1 MIRCPQCQAELEEG
15 KRFCPQCGAR
25 LTEPTGDAGKTT
37 VTPPEPPGDIGRT
50 VLLPPEGDADKTMV
64 TPPEPPGDVGRTVL
78 LPPEGDAG
86 KTTVTPPQPPGDV
99 GRTVLLPPEGDAGK
113 TTVTPP
119 QPPGDVGRTVLLP
132 PEGDA
137 GKTMVI
143 PPQPPS
149 SGAPSSSAGLQTIL
163 EDPARRQS
171 SPPDVALA
179 SSGGGFGLPP
189 AAPPTT
195 PSTGDG
201 FGVPPST
208 PPPAGGGFGLPP
220 AAPPTT
226 PSTGGGFGVP
236 PSTPPPAGG
245 GAGRLPSVPSS
256 AVGGAS
262 GAPAATT
269 TAKKGPNWLLIIGII
284 LGVLVLACVLI
295 LGSLYWIGQQ
305 AAQSLGTAVAVTA
318 VSIGEP
324 PASTD
329 FPNVLLRDS
338 LASEATSQFTAGQ
351 TESGDYRF
359 ENGAFVIESLDT
371 DQIVWQTI
379 DEVVDDASFEIEATV
394 DKPRSAAIALLFR
407 YQDNQNF
414 YILSIDGRGRY
425 RVARYVNDE
434 FSVLSDWKTS
444 PAINAAGSSN
454 RLRIDMAGDALTF
467 FCNGQRLTSLRDSAF
482 RSGNLAFGT
491 ETFDEGQ
498 GVVRF
503 TNLVVRGR

>member
-25 LTEPTGDAGKTT
+25 LTEPPGDAGKT
-37 VTPPEPPGDIGRT
+37 
-50 VLLPPEGDADKTMV
+50 MV
-64 TPPEPPGDVGRTVL
+64 T
-78 LPPEGDAG
+78 
-86 KTTVTPPQPPGDV
+86 
-99 GRTVLLPPEGDAGK
+99 
-113 TTVTPP
+113 
-119 QPPGDVGRTVLLP
+119 P

-137 GKTMVI
+137 GKTMVV
-143 PPQPPS
+143 PPEPPS

-171 SPPDVALA
+171 
-179 SSGGGFGLPP
+179 
-189 AAPPTT
+189 
-195 PSTGDG
+195 
-201 FGVPPST
+201 

-226 PSTGGGFGVP
+226 PSAGGGFGVP
-236 PSTPPPAGG
+236 PSPPPPAGG
-245 GAGRLPSVPSS
+245 GAGKLPAAPPS

-284 LGVLVLACVLI
+284 FGVLVLACILI
-295 LGSLYWIGQQ
+295 LGGLYLVGQQ
-305 AAQSLGTAVAVTA
+305 AAQSLGTAVAGTA

-338 LASEATSQFTAGQ
+338 LASEATSQFTAEQ

-359 ENGAFVIESLDT
+359 ENGAFVIEAFNA

-379 DEVVDDASFEIEATV
+379 DEVIDDASFEIEATV

-407 YQDNQNF
+407 YQDNRNF
-414 YILSIDGRGRY
+414 YILSVDGNGRY

-434 FSVLSDWKTS
+434 FSVLSDWKSS

-454 RLRIDMAGDALTF
+454 RLRIEMAGDALTF
-467 FCNGQRLTSLRDSAF
+467 FCNGQRLTSLQDSAF
-482 RSGNLAFGT
+482 LSGNLAFGT

>member
-25 LTEPTGDAGKTT
+25 LTEPPGDAG
-37 VTPPEPPGDIGRT
+37 
-50 VLLPPEGDADKTMV
+50 KTMV

-86 KTTVTPPQPPGDV
+86 KTMVT
-99 GRTVLLPPEGDAGK
+99 
-113 TTVTPP
+113 
-119 QPPGDVGRTVLLP
+119 P

-137 GKTMVI
+137 GKTMVV
-143 PPQPPS
+143 PPEPPS

-171 SPPDVALA
+171 PPPA
-179 SSGGGFGLPP
+179 GGGFGLPP
-189 AAPPTT
+189 AAPPTA
-195 PSTGDG
+195 PSAGGG
-201 FGVPPST
+201 FGVPPSS

-226 PSTGGGFGVP
+226 PSAGGGFGVP
-236 PSTPPPAGG
+236 PSPPPPAGG
-245 GAGRLPSVPSS
+245 GAGRLPPVPPS

-305 AAQSLGTAVAVTA
+305 AAQSLGTAVAGTA
-318 VSIGEP
+318 VSIEELLPVSTNIAGTAVSIEEL

>member
-25 LTEPTGDAGKTT
+25 LTEPPGDAG
-37 VTPPEPPGDIGRT
+37 
-50 VLLPPEGDADKTMV
+50 KTMV

-86 KTTVTPPQPPGDV
+86 KTMVT
-99 GRTVLLPPEGDAGK
+99 L
-113 TTVTPP
+113 
-119 QPPGDVGRTVLLP
+119 

-137 GKTMVI
+137 GKTMVV
-143 PPQPPS
+143 PPEPPS

-171 SPPDVALA
+171 
-179 SSGGGFGLPP
+179 
-189 AAPPTT
+189 
-195 PSTGDG
+195 
-201 FGVPPST
+201 

-226 PSTGGGFGVP
+226 PSAGGGFGVP
-236 PSTPPPAGG
+236 PSPPPPAGG
-245 GAGRLPSVPSS
+245 GAGKLPSAPPS
-256 AVGGAS
+256 AVGGGS
-262 GAPAATT
+262 GAPAAVT
-269 TAKKGPNWLLIIGII
+269 TARKGPNWLLIIGII
-284 LGVLVLACVLI
+284 FGVLVLACILI
-295 LGSLYWIGQQ
+295 LGGLYLVGQQ
-305 AAQSLGTAVAVTA
+305 AAQSLGTAVAGTA

-338 LASEATSQFTAGQ
+338 LASEATSQFTAEQ

-359 ENGAFVIESLDT
+359 ENGAFVIEAFNA

-379 DEVVDDASFEIEATV
+379 DEVIDDASFEIEATV

-414 YILSIDGRGRY
+414 YILSVDGNGRY

-434 FSVLSDWKTS
+434 FSVLSDWKSS

-454 RLRIDMAGDALTF
+454 RLRIEMAGDALTF
-467 FCNGQRLTSLRDSAF
+467 FCNGQRLTSLQDSAF
-482 RSGNLAFGT
+482 LSGNLAFGT

>member
-50 VLLPPEGDADKTMV
+50 VLLPPEGDAGKTMV

-86 KTTVTPPQPPGDV
+86 KTMVT
-99 GRTVLLPPEGDAGK
+99 
-113 TTVTPP
+113 
-119 QPPGDVGRTVLLP
+119 P

-137 GKTMVI
+137 GKTMVV
-143 PPQPPS
+143 PPEPPS

-171 SPPDVALA
+171 
-179 SSGGGFGLPP
+179 
-189 AAPPTT
+189 
-195 PSTGDG
+195 
-201 FGVPPST
+201 

-220 AAPPTT
+220 AAPPTA
-226 PSTGGGFGVP
+226 PSAGGGFGVP
-236 PSTPPPAGG
+236 PSPPPPAGG
-245 GAGRLPSVPSS
+245 GFGLPPAAPPTAPSAGGGFGVPPSPPPPAGSGAGKLPAAPPS
-256 AVGGAS
+256 AVGGGS
-262 GAPAATT
+262 GAPAAVT
-269 TAKKGPNWLLIIGII
+269 TARKGPNWLLIIGII

-295 LGSLYWIGQQ
+295 LGVLYWVGQQ
-305 AAQSLGTAVAVTA
+305 AAQSLGTTVAGTA

-324 PASTD
+324 PVSTD

-371 DQIVWQTI
+371 DQIVWRTI
-379 DEVVDDASFEIEATV
+379 DEMVDDASFEIEATV

-414 YILSIDGRGRY
+414 YILNIDGRGRY
-425 RVARYVNDE
+425 RVARYVNDA

-444 PAINAAGSSN
+444 PAINTAGSSN
-454 RLRIDMAGDALTF
+454 RLRIEMAGDALTF

-491 ETFDEGQ
+491 QTFDEGQ

>member
-50 VLLPPEGDADKTMV
+50 VLLPPEGDAGKTMV
-64 TPPEPPGDVGRTVL
+64 VPPEPPGDVGRTVL

-86 KTTVTPPQPPGDV
+86 KTMVT
-99 GRTVLLPPEGDAGK
+99 
-113 TTVTPP
+113 
-119 QPPGDVGRTVLLP
+119 
-132 PEGDA
+132 
-137 GKTMVI
+137 

-171 SPPDVALA
+171 PSPA
-179 SSGGGFGLPP
+179 GGSFGLPP

-195 PSTGDG
+195 PS
-201 FGVPPST
+201 
-208 PPPAGGGFGLPP
+208 A
-220 AAPPTT
+220 
-226 PSTGGGFGVP
+226 GGGFGVP
-236 PSTPPPAGG
+236 PSPPPPAGG
-245 GAGRLPSVPSS
+245 GAGRLPPVPPS

-295 LGSLYWIGQQ
+295 LGVLYWVGQQ
-305 AAQSLGTAVAVTA
+305 AAQSLGTTVAGTA

-324 PASTD
+324 PVSTD

-467 FCNGQRLTSLRDSAF
+467 FCRRLLQRSMPPVRPTGCGSTW
-482 RSGNLAFGT
+482 LAM
-491 ETFDEGQ
+491 
-498 GVVRF
+498 R
-503 TNLVVRGR
+503 

>member
-50 VLLPPEGDADKTMV
+50 VLLPPEGDAGKTMV
-64 TPPEPPGDVGRTVL
+64 VPPEPPGDVGRTVL

-86 KTTVTPPQPPGDV
+86 KTMVA
-99 GRTVLLPPEGDAGK
+99 PPE
-113 TTVTPP
+113 
-119 QPPGDVGRTVLLP
+119 PPGDVGRTVLLP

-137 GKTMVI
+137 GKTMVT
-143 PPQPPS
+143 PPQPTS

-171 SPPDVALA
+171 PSPA
-179 SSGGGFGLPP
+179 GGSFGLPP

-195 PSTGDG
+195 PSAGGG
-201 FGVPPST
+201 FGLPPSP

-226 PSTGGGFGVP
+226 PSAGGGFGVP
-236 PSTPPPAGG
+236 PLPPPPAGG
-245 GAGRLPSVPSS
+245 GAGRLPPVPPS
-256 AVGGAS
+256 AVRGAS

-305 AAQSLGTAVAVTA
+305 AAQSLGTAVAGTP

-329 FPNVLLRDS
+329 FPSVLLRDS
-338 LASEATSQFTAGQ
+338 LASEATSQFTAEQ

-359 ENGAFVIESLDT
+359 ENGAFVIEAFNA

-379 DEVVDDASFEIEATV
+379 DEVIDDASFEIEATV

-414 YILSIDGRGRY
+414 YILSVDGRGRY

-434 FSVLSDWKTS
+434 FSVLSDWKSS

-454 RLRIDMAGDALTF
+454 RLRIEMAGDALTF
-467 FCNGQRLTSLRDSAF
+467 FCNGQRLTSLQDSAF
-482 RSGNLAFGT
+482 LSGNLAFGT
-491 ETFDEGQ
+491 ETFNEGQ

>member
-50 VLLPPEGDADKTMV
+50 VLLPPEGDADKTM
-64 TPPEPPGDVGRTVL
+64 
-78 LPPEGDAG
+78 
-86 KTTVTPPQPPGDV
+86 
-99 GRTVLLPPEGDAGK
+99 
-113 TTVTPP
+113 VTPP

-195 PSTGDG
+195 PSTG
-201 FGVPPST
+201 
-208 PPPAGGGFGLPP
+208 
-220 AAPPTT
+220 
-226 PSTGGGFGVP
+226 GGFGVP

-269 TAKKGPNWLLIIGII
+269 TGKKGPNWLLIIGII

-295 LGSLYWIGQQ
+295 LGVLYWVGQR
-305 AAQSLGTAVAVTA
+305 AAQSLGTAVAATA
-318 VSIGEP
+318 ASIGEP

-351 TESGDYRF
+351 RENGDSRF
-359 ENGAFVIESLDT
+359 ENGAFVS
-371 DQIVWQTI
+371 V
-379 DEVVDDASFEIEATV
+379 
-394 DKPRSAAIALLFR
+394 AAILH
-407 YQDNQNF
+407 
-414 YILSIDGRGRY
+414 S
-425 RVARYVNDE
+425 ARKHSMRDREWFV
-434 FSVLSDWKTS
+434 SPTWWCVVGSASD
-444 PAINAAGSSN
+444 
-454 RLRIDMAGDALTF
+454 
-467 FCNGQRLTSLRDSAF
+467 
-482 RSGNLAFGT
+482 
-491 ETFDEGQ
+491 Q
-498 GVVRF
+498 GVC
-503 TNLVVRGR
+503 VV

>member
-25 LTEPTGDAGKTT
+25 LTEPPGDAGKT
-37 VTPPEPPGDIGRT
+37 
-50 VLLPPEGDADKTMV
+50 MV
-64 TPPEPPGDVGRTVL
+64 T
-78 LPPEGDAG
+78 
-86 KTTVTPPQPPGDV
+86 
-99 GRTVLLPPEGDAGK
+99 
-113 TTVTPP
+113 
-119 QPPGDVGRTVLLP
+119 P

-137 GKTMVI
+137 GKTMVV
-143 PPQPPS
+143 PPEPPS

-171 SPPDVALA
+171 
-179 SSGGGFGLPP
+179 
-189 AAPPTT
+189 
-195 PSTGDG
+195 
-201 FGVPPST
+201 

-226 PSTGGGFGVP
+226 PSAGGGFGVP
-236 PSTPPPAGG
+236 PSPPPPAGG
-245 GAGRLPSVPSS
+245 GAGKLPSAPPS
-256 AVGGAS
+256 AVGGGS
-262 GAPAATT
+262 GAPAAVT
-269 TAKKGPNWLLIIGII
+269 TARKGPNWLLIIGII
-284 LGVLVLACVLI
+284 FGVLVLACILI
-295 LGSLYWIGQQ
+295 LGGLYLVGQQ

-318 VSIGEP
+318 VSIG
-324 PASTD
+324 
-329 FPNVLLRDS
+329 LLRAP
-338 LASEATSQFTAGQ
+338 LASEATSQFTAEQ

-359 ENGAFVIESLDT
+359 ENGAFVIEAFNA

-379 DEVVDDASFEIEATV
+379 DEVIDDASFEIEATV

-414 YILSIDGRGRY
+414 YILSVDGNGRY

-434 FSVLSDWKTS
+434 FSVLSDWKSS

-454 RLRIDMAGDALTF
+454 RLRIEMAGDALTF
-467 FCNGQRLTSLRDSAF
+467 FCNGQRLTSLQDSAF
-482 RSGNLAFGT
+482 LSGNLAFGT

>member
-64 TPPEPPGDVGRTVL
+64 TPP
-78 LPPEGDAG
+78 
-86 KTTVTPPQPPGDV
+86 
-99 GRTVLLPPEGDAGK
+99 
-113 TTVTPP
+113 

-137 GKTMVI
+137 GKTMVAPPEPPGDVGRTVLLPPEGDAGKTMVT
-143 PPQPPS
+143 PPQPTS

-171 SPPDVALA
+171 PSPA
-179 SSGGGFGLPP
+179 GGSFGLPP

-195 PSTGDG
+195 PS
-201 FGVPPST
+201 
-208 PPPAGGGFGLPP
+208 A
-220 AAPPTT
+220 
-226 PSTGGGFGVP
+226 GGGFGVP
-236 PSTPPPAGG
+236 PSPPPPAGG
-245 GAGRLPSVPSS
+245 GAGRLPPVPPS

-269 TAKKGPNWLLIIGII
+269 TGKKGPNWLLIIGII

-295 LGSLYWIGQQ
+295 LGVLYWVGQQ
-305 AAQSLGTAVAVTA
+305 AAQSLGTTVAGTA

-324 PASTD
+324 PVSTD

-379 DEVVDDASFEIEATV
+379 DEMVDDASFEIEATV

-414 YILSIDGRGRY
+414 YILNIDGRGRY
-425 RVARYVNDE
+425 RVARYVNDA
-434 FSVLSDWKTS
+434 FSVLSDRKTS
-444 PAINAAGSSN
+444 PAINTAGSSN

>member
-64 TPPEPPGDVGRTVL
+64 TPP
-78 LPPEGDAG
+78 
-86 KTTVTPPQPPGDV
+86 
-99 GRTVLLPPEGDAGK
+99 
-113 TTVTPP
+113 

-137 GKTMVI
+137 GKTMVAPPEPPGDVGRTVLLPPEGDAGKTMVT
-143 PPQPPS
+143 PPQPTS

-171 SPPDVALA
+171 PSPA
-179 SSGGGFGLPP
+179 GGSFGLPP

-195 PSTGDG
+195 PS
-201 FGVPPST
+201 
-208 PPPAGGGFGLPP
+208 A
-220 AAPPTT
+220 
-226 PSTGGGFGVP
+226 GGGFGVP
-236 PSTPPPAGG
+236 PSPPPPAGG
-245 GAGRLPSVPSS
+245 GAGRLPPVPPS

-295 LGSLYWIGQQ
+295 LGVLYWVGQQ
-305 AAQSLGTAVAVTA
+305 AAQSLGTTVAGTA

-324 PASTD
+324 PVSTD

-434 FSVLSDWKTS
+434 FSVLSDWKSS

-454 RLRIDMAGDALTF
+454 RLRIEMAGDALTF
-467 FCNGQRLTSLRDSAF
+467 FCNGQRLTSLQDSAF
-482 RSGNLAFGT
+482 LSGNLAFGT
-491 ETFDEGQ
+491 ETFNEGQ

>member
-25 LTEPTGDAGKTT
+25 LTETPHDAGKTM
-37 VTPPEPPGDIGRT
+37 VVPPKTPGDVGRT
-50 VLLPPEGDADKTMV
+50 VLLPPEGDAGKTMV
-64 TPPEPPGDVGRTVL
+64 VPPEPPGDVGRTVL

-86 KTTVTPPQPPGDV
+86 KTMVT
-99 GRTVLLPPEGDAGK
+99 
-113 TTVTPP
+113 
-119 QPPGDVGRTVLLP
+119 
-132 PEGDA
+132 
-137 GKTMVI
+137 

-171 SPPDVALA
+171 
-179 SSGGGFGLPP
+179 
-189 AAPPTT
+189 
-195 PSTGDG
+195 
-201 FGVPPST
+201 

-220 AAPPTT
+220 AAPPTA
-226 PSTGGGFGVP
+226 PSAGGGFGVP
-236 PSTPPPAGG
+236 PSPPPPAGSG
-245 GAGRLPSVPSS
+245 FGLPPAAPPTAPSAGGGVGVPPSPPPPAGSGAGKLPAAPLS
-256 AVGGAS
+256 AVGGGS
-262 GAPAATT
+262 GAPAAVT
-269 TAKKGPNWLLIIGII
+269 TARKGPNWLLIIGII

-295 LGSLYWIGQQ
+295 LGVLYWVGQQ
-305 AAQSLGTAVAVTA
+305 AAQSLGTTVAGTA

-324 PASTD
+324 PVSTD

-379 DEVVDDASFEIEATV
+379 DEMVDDASFEIEATV

-414 YILSIDGRGRY
+414 YILNIDGRGRY
-425 RVARYVNDE
+425 RVARYVNDA

-444 PAINAAGSSN
+444 PAINTAGSSN
-454 RLRIDMAGDALTF
+454 RLRIEMAGDALTF

-491 ETFDEGQ
+491 QTFDEGQ

>member
-37 VTPPEPPGDIGRT
+37 VIPPQPPGDVGRT
-50 VLLPPEGDADKTMV
+50 VLLPPEGDVGKTMV

-86 KTTVTPPQPPGDV
+86 KTMVT
-99 GRTVLLPPEGDAGK
+99 L
-113 TTVTPP
+113 
-119 QPPGDVGRTVLLP
+119 

-137 GKTMVI
+137 GKTMVV
-143 PPQPPS
+143 PPEPPS

-163 EDPARRQS
+163 EDPARRQ
-171 SPPDVALA
+171 L
-179 SSGGGFGLPP
+179 
-189 AAPPTT
+189 
-195 PSTGDG
+195 
-201 FGVPPST
+201 

-226 PSTGGGFGVP
+226 PSAGGGFGVP
-236 PSTPPPAGG
+236 PSPPPPAGG
-245 GAGRLPSVPSS
+245 GAGKLPAAPPS
-256 AVGGAS
+256 AVGGGS
-262 GAPAATT
+262 GAPAAVT
-269 TAKKGPNWLLIIGII
+269 TARKGPNWLLIIGII
-284 LGVLVLACVLI
+284 FGVLVLACILI
-295 LGSLYWIGQQ
+295 LGGLYLVGQQ
-305 AAQSLGTAVAVTA
+305 AAQSLGTAVAGTA

-359 ENGAFVIESLDT
+359 ENGAFVIEAFNA

-379 DEVVDDASFEIEATV
+379 DEVIDDASFEIEATV

-407 YQDNQNF
+407 YQDNRNF
-414 YILSIDGRGRY
+414 YILSVDGRGRY

-434 FSVLSDWKTS
+434 FSVLSDWKSS

-454 RLRIDMAGDALTF
+454 RLRIEMAGDALTF
-467 FCNGQRLTSLRDSAF
+467 FCNGQRLTSLQDSAF
-482 RSGNLAFGT
+482 LSGNLAFGT